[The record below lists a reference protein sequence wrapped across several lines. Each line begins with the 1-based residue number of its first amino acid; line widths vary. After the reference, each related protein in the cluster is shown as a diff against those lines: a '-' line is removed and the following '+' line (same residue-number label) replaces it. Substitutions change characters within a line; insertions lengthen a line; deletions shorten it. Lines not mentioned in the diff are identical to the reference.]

1 MLKIHLSEIREN
13 YEVGIIQGGYS
24 LTVFIDNVWFA
35 TLTFQH
41 DGWNSIRH
49 VALDAKLTWYGT
61 LWSIIDDASTW
72 QTDVFYIPD
81 FLDTPE
87 KLVKALRKAKSPSDN
102 NYSRRIAKSGN
113 YRSGSYPS
121 TMRVVLVSSM
131 VSAFLLSPT
140 VDAYSE
146 SSMVDVYV
154 FTVFIGERWLA
165 QAEVVRESEILTLIR
180 FSSRLNWYS
189 FLEVLWGSINAWDSK
204 VRSVRERQKLV
215 KALSQMKPPR
225 NNHFVKQF
233 NLYIKR
239 KMG

>member
-41 DGWNSIRH
+41 DGSRIRY
-49 VALDAKLTWYGT
+49 VTLDAKLTWYGT
-61 LWSIIDDASTW
+61 LWAIIDDASLW

-87 KLVKALRKAKSPSDN
+87 KLVKALKKAKSPSDN
-102 NYSRRIAKSGN
+102 NYSRRIARSGS

-121 TMRVVLVSSM
+121 TIRVVLLSST
-131 VSAFLLSPT
+131 A
-140 VDAYSE
+140 
-146 SSMVDVYV
+146 DVYV
-154 FTVFIGERWLA
+154 FTVFIGDLWFA
-165 QAEVVRESEILTLIR
+165 QAEVVGEDKTLTVIR

-189 FLEVLWGSINAWDSK
+189 FLEVLWDTTNVWDSR
-204 VRSVRERQKLV
+204 VRSIRERQKLV

-225 NNHFVKQF
+225 SNHYARQF
-233 NLYIKR
+233 NLHIKR
-239 KMG
+239 KMS